1 MKLHTGK
8 ILTES
13 ELKEALAKVA
23 NDLREHA
30 QMMRKSNYYAD
41 HITEEDKERFLAKDL
56 EYANEVENGLHNR
69 NFTIWQ
75 RVDYMLTGESVPFL
89 PN

>member
-13 ELKEALAKVA
+13 ELKTALARVA
-23 NDLREHA
+23 NDLRESAHII
-30 QMMRKSNYYAD
+30 RKSSYYAD
-41 HITEEDKERFLAKDL
+41 HITEDDKERFLAKDL

-89 PN
+89 P

>member
-13 ELKEALAKVA
+13 ELKEALATVA
-23 NDLREHA
+23 NEYRETAHI
-30 QMMRKSNYYAD
+30 MRTSSYYAD
-41 HITEEDKERFLAKDL
+41 HITESDKERFL
-56 EYANEVENGLHNR
+56 VESLKNADEIEQGLHNR

-75 RVDYMLTGESVPFL
+75 KVDYLLTGESIPFL

>member
-13 ELKEALAKVA
+13 ELKEVLVKVA
-23 NDLREHA
+23 NELRETAHA
-30 QMMRKSNYYAD
+30 IRNKKDYAS
-41 HITEEDKERFLAKDL
+41 HITESQMDEFLAKDL
-56 EYANEVENGLHNR
+56 EYATEVENGLHNR
-69 NFTIWQ
+69 NFTICQ
-75 RVDYMLTGESVPFL
+75 KVDYLLTGESIPFL